1 MEALENLK
9 SKINIA
15 KGSTTLVQED
25 LFCLSKSITSAANDK
40 VGVRARESLDKL
52 KKDFNSGSSSYYA
65 SADTI
70 AAFLADGYGAVD
82 NASVESERLYQKAEA
97 LMGGI

>member
-15 KGSTTLVQED
+15 KESTTMVQED
-25 LFCLSKSITSAANDK
+25 LFCLSKSITSTVNDK
-40 VGVRARESLDKL
+40 VGVRALESFDKL

-65 SADTI
+65 LADTI

-97 LMGGI
+97 LMGEI

>member
-1 MEALENLK
+1 METLENLK

-15 KGSTTLVQED
+15 KESTNLVRED
-25 LFCLSKSITSAANDK
+25 LSILSKSISTAVNDK
-40 VGVRARESLDKL
+40 VGVRALESLDKL

-97 LMGGI
+97 LIGEI